1 MNLLSTSILKEYK
14 SCTAQVINKKYNFT
28 EMSVSSKENQN
39 IGRSPA
45 IQSATSIIQS
55 FFANKIPGLI
65 SKPTIHFTSS
75 KITIQ
80 LFYYLPREVPI
91 GNYPKTTTPQS
102 SENLSAF
109 KKGIS
114 ALKKDLAQFYKT
126 EVDLV
131 LTRLHYP
138 YLNSTIFSKYL
149 CHNASSSTFLNFQE
163 AILTY
168 PSISGTDL
176 PAHVSGIKVEI
187 SGRLMTEPVIPRVTT
202 KSTLIG
208 SFNSNT
214 PSSLIDYTKYTTKNE
229 LGAFTIKVWISQ
241 RKGNNH

>member
-14 SCTAQVINKKYNFT
+14 SSTVTNKKYNFT
-28 EMSVSSKENQN
+28 EMSANSLSVGKNNTN
-39 IGRSPA
+39 IS
-45 IQSATSIIQS
+45 IQSATSMIQS
-55 FFANKIPGLI
+55 FFTNKVPFCLI
-65 SKPTIHFTSS
+65 SKPTIHFTNS
-75 KITIQ
+75 KISIQ
-80 LFYYLPREVPI
+80 LFYYLPSLT
-91 GNYPKTTTPQS
+91 GNSSKTTMPQS
-102 SENLSAF
+102 SDNLSAF
-109 KKGIS
+109 KNGIS
-114 ALKKDLAQFYKT
+114 ALKKDLALFYQT
-126 EVDLV
+126 EIDLV
-131 LTRLHYP
+131 LTRIHYP

-149 CHNASSSTFLNFQE
+149 AHNASSSTFLNFQE

-168 PSISGTDL
+168 PSIHGTDL

-241 RKGNNH
+241 RKGNNN